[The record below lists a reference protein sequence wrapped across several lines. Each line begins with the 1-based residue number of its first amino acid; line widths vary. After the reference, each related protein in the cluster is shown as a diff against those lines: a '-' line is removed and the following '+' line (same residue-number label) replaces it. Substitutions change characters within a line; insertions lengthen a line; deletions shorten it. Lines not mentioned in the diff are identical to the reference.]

1 MIPILAWNGE
11 EESYT
16 ILSRFARWRTWYF
29 EFYIVKPHFSHAML
43 GEFRNS
49 LWRFTT
55 TKNSKRIFRAT
66 WKEDVVFLWWPWLCR
81 MPQHA
86 LSHEFPWRPCSKLT
100 MVFAC
105 KSAVPGRW
113 LAFWMSTSCQSEAG
127 YILVY
132 WYHVFLIVSLKFR
145 TFFCLLQKSCFF
157 FVCWKIA
164 TWDSLSLA
172 TGFQTHIV
180 LQEFVLLWRW
190 IGGTPWTQRTCF
202 DLSKESSE
210 WCSWSNGFFQR
221 PFRCIQET
229 PWIGMVC
236 CQRSYLGVS
245 MVGFFRS
252 SGFGHWRPWGFTL
265 WLAYRTCHVRC
276 VGPRNGTAR
285 DKLLVWCIE
294 ICKLCWYACNNWE
307 LDYLPGSL
315 VYLLGGNP

>member
-16 ILSRFARWRTWYF
+16 ILSRFAGWRKWYF
-29 EFYIVKPHFSHAML
+29 EFYIVKPHFRHAMF
-43 GEFRNS
+43 GEFCYS

-55 TKNSKRIFRAT
+55 TKNSERIFRAT

-113 LAFWMSTSCQSEAG
+113 LAFWMPTSCQSEAG

-132 WYHVFLIVSLKFR
+132 WYHMFLIVSLKFR
-145 TFFCLLQKSCFF
+145 TLFCLLQKSCFF
-157 FVCWKIA
+157 CLLENCYLRFVIFSNRVPNAYCSAGVCFAVAMNWWNSVNTANVFWFIERELWMMQLIKWILSETFPMYPRNSMDRNGVLPKI
-164 TWDSLSLA
+164 
-172 TGFQTHIV
+172 V
-180 LQEFVLLWRW
+180 
-190 IGGTPWTQRTCF
+190 
-202 DLSKESSE
+202 
-210 WCSWSNGFFQR
+210 SWSIYGWLFPKLGFWPLEALRF
-221 PFRCIQET
+221 
-229 PWIGMVC
+229 
-236 CQRSYLGVS
+236 YA
-245 MVGFFRS
+245 
-252 SGFGHWRPWGFTL
+252 
-265 WLAYRTCHVRC
+265 LAYKTCHVRC

-285 DKLLVWCIE
+285 DKLLVWCIA